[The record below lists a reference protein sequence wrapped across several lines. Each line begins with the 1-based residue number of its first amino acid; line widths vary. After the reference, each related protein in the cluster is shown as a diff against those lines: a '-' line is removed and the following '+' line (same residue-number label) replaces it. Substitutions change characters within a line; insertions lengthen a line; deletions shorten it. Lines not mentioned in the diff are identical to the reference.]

1 MEFGKKK
8 CSNFSKQE
16 VEVLVAEVELRQDV
30 LFGKFGVNL
39 TADMKRIGWSE
50 VTEKVNQV
58 SGGEVRTEKS
68 VRKKWTDM
76 TSVLKK
82 REAARRREMSMTG
95 GGTAT
100 DTEASFTDVEVKVV
114 GMLAS
119 EAIEG
124 VNGGCDGIDV
134 SLPSTSGGALKNE
147 SSSSDATVG
156 VKVSGKQ
163 KDSGIEELAR
173 VEKRR
178 LEIEEE
184 RLAVEKRRLEIE
196 EKRLRLEEERWVFEQ
211 NRLTASCATVLFADE

>member
-1 MEFGKKK
+1 
-8 CSNFSKQE
+8 
-16 VEVLVAEVELRQDV
+16 LRQDV
-30 LFGKFGVNL
+30 LFGKLGMNL

-100 DTEASFTDVEVKVV
+100 DTEAFTDVEVKVV
-114 GMLAS
+114 GLLAS
-119 EAIEG
+119 EAIES
-124 VNGGCDGIDV
+124 VDGGCDVGVDV

-147 SSSSDATVG
+147 SSSSDATGG